1 MYGKINANV
10 NSFPR
15 KYVVNRIEATQTQ
28 SKSDCPVNIE
38 KGDIDNKFSW
48 VSPHQSLF
56 LKAEK
61 HNQISQF

>member
-15 KYVVNRIEATQTQ
+15 KYVVNRIEATKTQ

-38 KGDIDNKFSW
+38 KGTSKTNFLGQARSQ
-48 VSPHQSLF
+48 VLF
-56 LKAEK
+56 
-61 HNQISQF
+61 

>member
-1 MYGKINANV
+1 M

-38 KGDIDNKFSW
+38 KRDIDNKFSLA
-48 VSPHQSLF
+48 SPHPSVI
-56 LKAEK
+56 LK
-61 HNQISQF
+61 S

>member
-38 KGDIDNKFSW
+38 EGTSITNFPGQAHTQ
-48 VSPHQSLF
+48 VLF
-56 LKAEK
+56 QKAE
-61 HNQISQF
+61 

>member
-1 MYGKINANV
+1 MSPSRCVVYGKINANV

-38 KGDIDNKFSW
+38 KRDIDNKFSLA
-48 VSPHQSLF
+48 SPHPSVI
-56 LKAEK
+56 LK
-61 HNQISQF
+61 S

>member
-38 KGDIDNKFSW
+38 EGTSITNFPGQANTK
-48 VSPHQSLF
+48 VLF
-56 LKAEK
+56 QKAE
-61 HNQISQF
+61 